1 MVEYLV
7 DVPGAE
13 VVDAL
18 AAEDWAAEDGAA
30 ELVVEGG
37 TDDAWLAEAEEA
49 DADAEAEADDAEELG
64 GRLEDEE
71 GGTEDDEDDG
81 GAEDEEELG
90 GADEVV
96 EDETAAELEEAGGA
110 EEAAEEAVEETIAE
124 AEEVGGAAE
133 EDPRGRPIDN
143 DIVVRGFERAMGRAL
158 FSNVLRMID
167 TRCSSDTAKMKW
179 EGEESVQIIP
189 MPRPTGRSQE

>member
-18 AAEDWAAEDGAA
+18 AEDWAAEDGVA

-37 TDDAWLAEAEEA
+37 TDDAWLA
-49 DADAEAEADDAEELG
+49 DADAEAEADEADAEADDAEELG
-64 GRLEDEE
+64 GRLEDDED
-71 GGTEDDEDDG
+71 GGAEDDEDDG

-96 EDETAAELEEAGGA
+96 DDETAAELEAGGA
-110 EEAAEEAVEETIAE
+110 EEAAEEAVDEAIAE
-124 AEEVGGAAE
+124 AEEVGGEAE
-133 EDPRGRPIDN
+133 EDPRVRPIDKA
-143 DIVVRGFERAMGRAL
+143 IVVRGIELA
-158 FSNVLRMID
+158 SN
-167 TRCSSDTAKMKW
+167 
-179 EGEESVQIIP
+179 
-189 MPRPTGRSQE
+189 GRSLVQQCFENDRHSML